1 MDADEKTELFN
12 TVYYNKNK
20 VRNIETR
27 LKFLEQSFEDQTK
40 ILMELSETIENQI
53 LQKEKLNESLKKYN
67 ISLN

>member
-53 LQKEKLNESLKKYN
+53 LKKQKLDNDLKKLN

>member
-12 TVYYNKNK
+12 TVYLTKNK
-20 VRNIETR
+20 VRNIESR
-27 LKFLEQSFEDQTK
+27 LKYLEQSLEDQTK
-40 ILMELSETIENQI
+40 ILMELSETIEIQI